1 MSQQQKPYI
10 STSFSYETL
19 EETLDIKPQGAQ
31 LHIGIPKEIA
41 FQENRIALTPEAVS
55 VLVSNG
61 HQVVIEH
68 NAGEAAH
75 YGDRD
80 YSEAGAKIV
89 YERTEVFKVPI
100 LVKSAPVI
108 EEDLPLL
115 QLNQI
120 IISPIHLSVLKAEL
134 LQKMMEK
141 RITAISFENLKDDSG
156 TYPIVRSMSEIAGSS
171 VMLIAAQYLGSANHG
186 KGVLLG
192 GISGIP
198 PTKVIIIGAGI
209 VGEYATRAALALGA
223 SVKVF
228 DNSVY
233 RLKRL
238 QTNVGHRVWTS
249 VLEPR
254 ILSKQLKTC
263 EVAVGAL
270 NSAGGGRTPLVVTE
284 EMVSNMRMGSVIID
298 VSIDRG
304 GCFETSEITSHEH
317 PIFLKYGVIH
327 YCVPNIPSGFART
340 ASQAISNVLMP
351 LLLEAGEEGGFEKLL
366 WHKVHLRSGIYMFKG
381 ALTNFY
387 LSERF
392 DLKYTDLNLL
402 IASQR

>member
-1 MSQQQKPYI
+1 MAYPKSKPVI

-41 FQENRIALTPEAVS
+41 FQENRVALTPEAVG
-55 VLVSNG
+55 VIVSNG

-75 YGDRD
+75 FRDRD

-89 YERTEVFKVPI
+89 YDRAEVFKAPI

-108 EEDLPLL
+108 EEDLPFL
-115 QLNQI
+115 QLNQLV
-120 IISPIHLSVLKAEL
+120 ISPIHLSVLKAEL

-156 TYPIVRSMSEIAGSS
+156 TYPIVRSMSEIAGSA
-171 VMLIAAQYLGSANHG
+171 VMLIASQYLSSANHG

-198 PTKVIIIGAGI
+198 PTKVVILGAGI
-209 VGEYATRAALALGA
+209 VGEYAARAALALGA

-238 QTNVGHRVWTS
+238 QTNVGHRLWTS
-249 VLEPR
+249 VIEPR
-254 ILSKQLKTC
+254 ILAKQLKTC
-263 EVAVGAL
+263 EVAVGAF
-270 NSAGGGRTPLVVTE
+270 SSQAGRTPVVVTD
-284 EMVSNMRMGSVIID
+284 EMVSNMRSGSIIID

-304 GCFETSEITSHEH
+304 GCFETSEITTHEN

-351 LLLEAGEEGGFEKLL
+351 LLLEAAEEGGFENLV

-381 ALTNFY
+381 ALTNFH
-387 LSERF
+387 LSQRF

>member
-1 MSQQQKPYI
+1 MSQQKPII

-19 EETLDIKPQGAQ
+19 EETLDVKSKVEPM
-31 LHIGIPKEIA
+31 LIGIPKEIA
-41 FQENRIALTPEAVS
+41 FQENRIALTPDAVS
-55 VLVSNG
+55 VLISNG
-61 HQVVIEH
+61 HNVVIEH

-75 YGDRD
+75 FRD
-80 YSEAGAKIV
+80 KDYAEAGAKIV
-89 YERTEVFKVPI
+89 YERADVFKAPI

-115 QLNQI
+115 QMNQVI
-120 IISPIHLSVLKAEL
+120 VSPIHLSVLKAEI
-134 LQKMMEK
+134 LQRMMEK
-141 RITAISFENLKDDSG
+141 KITAISFENLKDDSG
-156 TYPIVRSMSEIAGSS
+156 SYPIVRSMSEIAGSA

-192 GISGIP
+192 GVSGIA

-209 VGEYATRAALALGA
+209 VGEYAARAALALGA
-223 SVKVF
+223 SVKIF

-238 QTNVGHRVWTS
+238 QNNIGHRLWTS
-249 VLEPR
+249 IIEPR
-254 ILSKQLKTC
+254 MLSKQIKTC

-270 NSAGGGRTPLVVTE
+270 GSETGRTPMVVTE
-284 EMVSNMRMGSVIID
+284 EMVSNMRTGSVIID

-304 GCFETSEITSHEH
+304 GCFETSEITTHEH
-317 PIFLKYGVIH
+317 PIFMKYGVIH

-351 LLLEAGEEGGFEKLL
+351 LLLEAGDEGGFENLL
-366 WHKVHLRSGIYMFKG
+366 WHQIHLRSGIYMFKG
-381 ALTNFY
+381 SLTNFY
-387 LSERF
+387 LSQRF

>member
-1 MSQQQKPYI
+1 MSQPKPII
-10 STSFSYETL
+10 STSFSFETL
-19 EETLDIKPQGAQ
+19 EEKLDIKPKGSE
-31 LHIGIPKEIA
+31 LVIGIPKETA
-41 FQENRIALTPEAVS
+41 FQENRIALTPDAVG

-61 HQVVIEH
+61 HHVIIEH
-68 NAGEAAH
+68 NAGDASH
-75 YGDRD
+75 YRDKD
-80 YSEAGAKIV
+80 YSEAGGKIV
-89 YERTEVFKVPI
+89 YDKNEVYRSPL

-108 EEDLPLL
+108 EEDLPFL
-115 QLNQI
+115 QPNQV
-120 IISPIHLSVLKAEL
+120 IISPIHLSVLKSEIL
-134 LQKMMEK
+134 EKMMEK
-141 RITAISFENLKDDSG
+141 KITAISFENLKDDSDS
-156 TYPIVRSMSEIAGSS
+156 YPIVRSMSEIAGSA
-171 VMLIAAQYLGSANHG
+171 VMLIAGQYLGSANHG

-209 VGEYATRAALALGA
+209 VGEFAARAALALGA

-238 QTNVGHRVWTS
+238 QNNIGQRMWTS
-249 VLEPR
+249 VIEPR
-254 ILSKQLKTC
+254 ILAKQLKTC

-270 NSAGGGRTPLVVTE
+270 GSDSGRTPLIVTE
-284 EMVSNMRMGSVIID
+284 EMVSNMRPGSVIID

-304 GCFETSEITSHEH
+304 GCFETSEITTHEH
-317 PIFLKYGVIH
+317 PIYMKYGVIH

-351 LLLEAGEEGGFEKLL
+351 LLLEAGDEGGFENLI
-366 WHKVHLRSGIYMFKG
+366 WHQVHLRSGIYLFKG

-387 LSERF
+387 LSQRF